1 MGASACGDSA
11 QDIAVIA
18 LLLPSLVDSA
28 DPEALRK
35 TLCTAANKIRLLVCI
50 PDGSAD
56 RVLNMLQDV
65 KVEIQIL
72 IGQDIEKP
80 QTAKLVVRAP
90 PGMSHDD
97 MLDFVLALSD
107 VVLVSKGH
115 ETKRLA
121 KHASNTLG
129 KTLITV
135 GFPLHV
141 LPAPIPDV
149 TKGLDPEGRPKR
161 AFCWGRFE
169 QTILELLALP
179 SWGDGESRRSR
190 LLRCFGAKWHPS
202 AYFAPPE
209 WRQTCPDQA
218 LGASSALI
226 ECFERMDRSA
236 LYGSRKHR
244 DITWINHLGA
254 GFAVLFAVLGQV
266 GHRDLPDH
274 AEGAE
279 RLDWYRFF
287 WHGWEWGACELAALL
302 LIILLVSLVLRSKLQ
317 ERWTACRQGAEQ
329 LRIARMSLPLLV
341 LPPALATEDRKP
353 EGERVDYELAALAQV
368 KRAVRQQGLPCVDYG
383 STTPAAG
390 AAWPHLIV
398 ADQLHYHES
407 NHVTLERAEKSLG
420 AVTAFFFLGSMAVVL
435 LVLMWFRTHDPRFL
449 IATAAGPAFAAAL
462 HGAGMRLGIVHRSA
476 LSWDMKE
483 QLGKIGQALGKLIK
497 AAPSSSKAWQEVRT
511 LTYRAAEAMGEENS
525 SWHNLVQR
533 YRDELP

>member
-1 MGASACGDSA
+1 
-11 QDIAVIA
+11 
-18 LLLPSLVDSA
+18 
-28 DPEALRK
+28 
-35 TLCTAANKIRLLVCI
+35 
-50 PDGSAD
+50 
-56 RVLNMLQDV
+56 
-65 KVEIQIL
+65 
-72 IGQDIEKP
+72 
-80 QTAKLVVRAP
+80 
-90 PGMSHDD
+90 
-97 MLDFVLALSD
+97 VLALSD
-107 VVLVSKGH
+107 LVLVSKGH

-121 KHASNTLG
+121 KYASDALG

-141 LPAPIPDV
+141 GSAPIPDV
-149 TKGLDPEGRPKR
+149 TKGLDPEGRPRR
-161 AFCWGRFE
+161 AFCWGRLE

-179 SWGDGESRRSR
+179 GWGDGESRRSR
-190 LLRCFGAKWHPS
+190 LLRGFGSKWHPT

-209 WRQTCPDQA
+209 WRETCPDNKA
-218 LGASSALI
+218 LGTSSALI

-244 DITWINHLGA
+244 DITWITHLGA

-266 GHRDLPDH
+266 GHGDLPDH
-274 AEGAE
+274 AEVAE
-279 RLDWYRFF
+279 RLDWHRFF

-302 LIILLVSLVLRSKLQ
+302 LILLLVSLVLLSRLQ
-317 ERWTACRQGAEQ
+317 ERWTACRLGAEQ

-341 LPPALATEDRKP
+341 LPPALATEDRKL
-353 EGERVDYELAALAQV
+353 EGERVDYQLAALAQV

-390 AAWPHLIV
+390 AAWPRLIV

-407 NHVTLERAEKSLG
+407 NHITLERAEKSLG
-420 AVTAFFFLGSMAVVL
+420 AVTAIFFLGSMAFVL
-435 LVLMWFRTHDPRFL
+435 LALWFRTHDPRFL

-476 LSWDMKE
+476 LSRDMKE

-497 AAPSSSKAWQEVRT
+497 AAASSSKAWQEVRT

>member
-11 QDIAVIA
+11 RDIAVIA

-28 DPEALRK
+28 DPKGLQK
-35 TLCTAANKIRLLVCI
+35 TLCTPANKIRLLVCI
-50 PDGSAD
+50 HEGSAD
-56 RVLNMLQDV
+56 PVLNMLQDV
-65 KVEIQIL
+65 GVEIQIL
-72 IGQDIEKP
+72 IGQNIEKP
-80 QTAKLVVRAP
+80 QTDKFIVRAP
-90 PGMSHDD
+90 PGMSRDD

-115 ETKRLA
+115 ETKPWA
-121 KHASNTLG
+121 KYASDALG
-129 KTLITV
+129 KTLITL

-141 LPAPIPDV
+141 GPAPIPDV
-149 TKGLDPEGRPKR
+149 TKGLDPEGRPRR
-161 AFCWGRFE
+161 AFCWGRIE

-179 SWGDGESRRSR
+179 SSGDEQSRRSR
-190 LLRCFGAKWHPS
+190 VLRCFGGKWYPS

-209 WRQTCPDQA
+209 WKETCPDKA

-244 DITWINHLGA
+244 DITWISHLGA

-266 GHRDLPDH
+266 GPRDLPDH

-279 RLDWYRFF
+279 RLDWYWFF
-287 WHGWEWGACELAALL
+287 WHGWEWSAYELVALL
-302 LIILLVSLVLRSKLQ
+302 LILLLVLLVSRSKLQ
-317 ERWTACRQGAEQ
+317 ERWTACRLGAEQ

-341 LPPALATEDRKP
+341 LPPALATEDRSP
-353 EGERVDYELAALAQV
+353 EGEHVNYELAALAQV

-407 NHVTLERAEKSLG
+407 NHITLERAEKSLS
-420 AVTAFFFLGSMAVVL
+420 AVTAIIFLGSMAVVL

-476 LSWDMKE
+476 LSRDMKE
-483 QLGKIGQALGKLIK
+483 QLGKIAQALAKLIK
-497 AAPSSSKAWQEVRT
+497 AAPSSSKAWHDVRT